1 MISPPSAPQ
10 IANHEQCTVRALL
23 LYYENSYSGLQHMM
37 DDYNEQSTVKGW
49 QDFEIQRRE
58 ALLINKITGLWY
70 SSHSIESER
79 IARSL
84 LPITR
89 HVYGMQHTYTLRVE
103 DILAKILKLY
113 VKVITDGNPCNI
125 FESDGTNV
133 NVYEFL

>member
-10 IANHEQCTVRALL
+10 LANHEQCPVRALL

-79 IARSL
+79 LSRSL

-103 DILAKILKLY
+103 DVLAKILKRY
-113 VKVITDGNPCNI
+113 VKVITDGTPLQH
-125 FESDGTNV
+125 F
-133 NVYEFL
+133 

>member
-10 IANHEQCTVRALL
+10 IANHEQCPFKALL

-103 DILAKILKLY
+103 DVLAKILKRY
-113 VKVITDGNPCNI
+113 VKVITDGTPLQH
-125 FESDGTNV
+125 F
-133 NVYEFL
+133 